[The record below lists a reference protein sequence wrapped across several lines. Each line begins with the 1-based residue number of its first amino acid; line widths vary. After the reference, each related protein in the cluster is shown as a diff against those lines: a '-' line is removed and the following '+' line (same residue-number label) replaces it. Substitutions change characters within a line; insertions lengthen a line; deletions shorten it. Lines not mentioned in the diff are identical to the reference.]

1 MHRSN
6 ARARTRRRV
15 RPSSVAWLLAVTLV
29 AAPISARGQDMTDT
43 TFKIHYKG
51 LTLTPIGYF
60 AAEAV
65 WRERNETADIGSN
78 FNAIPFTHS
87 TNAQL
92 SEFRGSARQSRIGL
106 AASAKPSADVTLQGY
121 WESDFLSAGVSSN
134 SNESNSYTLRVRQ
147 FWGGATIDHSSFF
160 AGQMW
165 SLMTPMK
172 NGAAPRS
179 EAVPLTI
186 DAQYNVGFNWARQWG
201 VRFVQ
206 DFNHKASFAIG
217 AEESQMTFGGHG
229 IPANVFVGNLGGS
242 LLNSTAAYST
252 DVAPDVVAKLAID
265 PGPLHFEIK
274 AVGRLFRDRIVDT
287 GATTATNPG
296 SSASQ
301 TVIRTAGGV
310 GAGLWIPFNYEGRDV
325 LDFGVSGLWGNGI
338 GRYGTG
344 QLLDATTRADGKIV
358 PIRNA
363 QGLVSIEAHPT
374 KKLDIF
380 LYGGSE
386 YEYRMLT
393 YNGGK
398 ATGWGSPTANNS
410 GCEKE
415 FLPTNTPSAGIGAG
429 SPGAACTGD
438 TRDLWEGT
446 AGFWYSFVRGPYG
459 RFAWG
464 LEYHYVSK
472 NTWSGANGIQP
483 QAIDPMFYTSFRY
496 YIP

>member
-6 ARARTRRRV
+6 ARARVRRRV
-15 RPSSVAWLLAVTLV
+15 RPSSVAWLLAVTL
-29 AAPISARGQDMTDT
+29 AAPVSARAQDMTDT
-43 TFKIHYKG
+43 TFKIRYKG

-60 AAEAV
+60 AGEAV

-87 TNAQL
+87 TNAEL

-106 AASAKPSADVTLQGY
+106 AAEGKPSDNVKLQGY
-121 WESDFLSAGVSSN
+121 WESDFLSAGISSN
-134 SNESNSYTLRVRQ
+134 SNESNSYTLRIRQ
-147 FWGGATIDHSSFF
+147 FWGGATIDHSSFY

-165 SLMTPMK
+165 SLMTQDK
-172 NGAAPRS
+172 TGAAPRG

-186 DAQYNVGFNWARQWG
+186 DAQYNVGFSWARQWG

-217 AEESQMTFGGHG
+217 AEEDQMTVGGHG
-229 IPANVFVGNLGGS
+229 IPGNVFIGNAGGQ
-242 LLNSTAAYST
+242 LLNSLGATYSA
-252 DVAPDVVAKLAID
+252 DVAPDVVAKLAFD
-265 PGPLHFEIK
+265 PGPVHLEIK
-274 AVGRLFRDRIVDT
+274 GIGRVFRDRIVDT
-287 GATTATNPG
+287 TNTITPRG
-296 SSASQ
+296 N
-301 TVIRTAGGV
+301 VVRVAGGV
-310 GAGLWIPFNYEGRDV
+310 GAGIWLPLMFENRDV
-325 LDFGVSGLWGNGI
+325 LDIGVSGLWGNGI

-344 QLLDATTRADGKIV
+344 SLSDATVRADGTIV

-363 QGLVSIEAHPT
+363 QGLVSIEAHPM

-386 YEYRMLT
+386 YEYRMVT
-393 YNGGK
+393 YTGAGK
-398 ATGWGSPTANNS
+398 AVGYGAPTNVNS
-410 GCEKE
+410 GCDKE
-415 FLPTNTPSAGIGAG
+415 YPPTSTTV
-429 SPGAACTGD
+429 PGAPGALCNAD
-438 TRDLWEGT
+438 TRDLWEAT
-446 AGFWYSFVRGPYG
+446 AGFWYSFYRGPYG

-472 NTWSGANGIQP
+472 NTWAGANGIQP
-483 QAIDPMFYTSFRY
+483 QAIDPMLFTSFRY

>member
-6 ARARTRRRV
+6 ARARVRRRV
-15 RPSSVAWLLAVTLV
+15 RPSSVAWLLAVTL
-29 AAPISARGQDMTDT
+29 AAPISARAQDMTDT
-43 TFKIHYKG
+43 TFKIRYKG

-60 AAEAV
+60 AGEAV
-65 WRERNETADIGSN
+65 WRQKNITADITSN
-78 FNAIPFTHS
+78 FNAIPFSHS
-87 TNAQL
+87 TNGEL

-106 AASAKPSADVTLQGY
+106 AAEGKPSDDVRLQGY
-121 WESDFLSAGVSSN
+121 WESDFLSAGVTSN
-134 SNESNSYTLRVRQ
+134 SNESNSYTLRIRQ
-147 FWGGATIDHSSFF
+147 FWGGATIQHSSFY

-186 DAQYNVGFNWARQWG
+186 DAQYNLGFNWARQWG

-206 DFNHKASFAIG
+206 DFNKKAAFAIG
-217 AEESQMTFGGHG
+217 AEEDQMTVGGHG
-229 IPANVFVGNLGGS
+229 IPADVFIGNAGGS
-242 LLNSTAAYST
+242 LLNSLGATYSA
-252 DVAPDVVAKLAID
+252 DVAPDIVAKFAVD
-265 PGPLHFEIK
+265 PGPFHFEIK
-274 AVGRLFRDRIVDT
+274 GIGRFFRDRIVDT
-287 GATTATNPG
+287 LAGAPPPVGNI
-296 SSASQ
+296 
-301 TVIRTAGGV
+301 IRVAGGV
-310 GAGLWIPFNYEGRDV
+310 GAGLWVPFMYENRDV
-325 LDFGVSGLWGNGI
+325 LDIGVSGLWGNGI

-344 QLLDATTRADGKIV
+344 QLPDATTRADGTIV

-386 YEYRMLT
+386 YEYRMVT
-393 YNGGK
+393 YTGAGK
-398 ATGWGSPTANNS
+398 PVGYGSPTAVNS
-410 GCEKE
+410 GCDKE
-415 FLPTNTPSAGIGAG
+415 YPPVSTT
-429 SPGAACTGD
+429 SPGVPGALCNAD
-438 TRDLWEGT
+438 TRDLWEAT
-446 AGFWYSFVRGPYG
+446 AGFWYSFIRSAAYG

-464 LEYHYVSK
+464 LEYHYISR

-483 QAIDPMFYTSFRY
+483 QAIDPTFFTSFRY

>member
-1 MHRSN
+1 MHRPN
-6 ARARTRRRV
+6 ARARDRRRV
-15 RPSSVAWLLAVTLV
+15 RPSSVAWLLAVTL
-29 AAPISARGQDMTDT
+29 AAPIAAHAQDVTDT
-43 TFKIHYKG
+43 TFKIRYKG

-106 AASAKPSADVTLQGY
+106 AADGRVSADLRLQGF
-121 WESDFLSAGVSSN
+121 WESDFLTVGTTSN
-134 SNESNSYTLRVRQ
+134 SNESNSYALRLRQ
-147 FWGGATIDHSSFF
+147 FWGGATYNHTSLY

-172 NGAAPRS
+172 TSAAPRG

-206 DFNHKASFAIG
+206 DFNHKAAFAIG

-229 IPANVFVGNLGGS
+229 IPANVFVGNTGGS
-242 LLNSTAAYST
+242 LLNSAANYST
-252 DVAPDVVAKLAID
+252 DVAPDVVAKLAFD

-274 AVGRLFRDRIVDT
+274 AIGRLFRDRVIDT
-287 GATTATNPG
+287 GAT
-296 SSASQ
+296 ASQ
-301 TVIRTAGGV
+301 SVTSVRTAGGV
-310 GAGLWIPFNYEGRDV
+310 GAGLWVPFMFDGRDV

-344 QLLDATTRADGKIV
+344 QLIDATTRADGKIV
-358 PIRNA
+358 PVRNA

-374 KKLDIF
+374 KQLDIF

-386 YEYRMLT
+386 YEYRMVT
-393 YNGGK
+393 YNDAGK
-398 ATGWGSPTANNS
+398 ATGYGAPTANNS
-410 GCEKE
+410 GCDKE
-415 FLPTNTPSAGIGAG
+415 YLPGGTPPSPFTPG
-429 SPGAACTGD
+429 SPGATCTGD
-438 TRDLWEGT
+438 TRALWEGT
-446 AGFWYSFVRGPYG
+446 LGFWYSFYRGAYG

-472 NTWSGANGIQP
+472 NTWVGAGGVMP
-483 QAIDPMFYTSFRY
+483 QAIDPMLYTSFRY

>member
-6 ARARTRRRV
+6 ARARVRRRV
-15 RPSSVAWLLAVTLV
+15 RPSSVAWLLAVTL
-29 AAPISARGQDMTDT
+29 AAPISARAQDMTDT
-43 TFKIHYKG
+43 TFKLRYKG
-51 LTLTPIGYF
+51 VTITPVAFF
-60 AAEAV
+60 AGEAV

-92 SEFRGSARQSRIGL
+92 SEFRGSGRQSRIGL
-106 AASAKPSADVTLQGY
+106 GVEGKPSSDLKVQGY
-121 WESDFLSAGVSSN
+121 WESDFLTVGTTSN
-134 SNESNSYTLRVRQ
+134 SNESNSYALRVRQ
-147 FWGGATIDHSSFF
+147 IWGGATYDHSSFF

-172 NGAAPRS
+172 NGAAPRG

-206 DFNHKASFAIG
+206 DFNHKAAFAIG
-217 AEESQMTFGGHG
+217 AEESQMTTGGHG
-229 IPANVFVGNLGGS
+229 IPADVFIGNTGGS
-242 LLNSTAAYST
+242 LLNSTATYST
-252 DVAPDVVAKLAID
+252 NVAPNVVAKLSFD
-265 PGPLHFEIK
+265 PGPVHIEIK
-274 AVGRLFRDRIVDT
+274 GIGRFFRDRIVDT
-287 GATTATNPG
+287 TGAAPPPVGNI
-296 SSASQ
+296 
-301 TVIRTAGGV
+301 IRVAGGV
-310 GAGLWIPFNYEGRDV
+310 GAGIWLPFMYEKRDV
-325 LDFGVSGLWGNGI
+325 LDVGVSGLWGNGI

-344 QLLDATTRADGKIV
+344 GLADATTRADGTIV

-374 KKLDIF
+374 KKLDIY

-386 YEYRMLT
+386 YEYRMVT
-393 YNGGK
+393 YTGAGK
-398 ATGWGSPTANNS
+398 AVGYGAPTAVNS
-410 GCEKE
+410 GCDKE
-415 FLPTNTPSAGIGAG
+415 YPPVSTTSVGV
-429 SPGAACTGD
+429 PGALCTGD

-446 AGFWYSFVRGPYG
+446 AGFWYSFYRGAYG
-459 RFAWG
+459 RFTWG

-472 NTWSGANGIQP
+472 NTWAGANGIQP

>member
-6 ARARTRRRV
+6 ARARVRRRV
-15 RPSSVAWLLAVTLV
+15 RPSSVAWLLAATL
-29 AAPISARGQDMTDT
+29 AAPIVARAQDMTDT
-43 TFKIHYKG
+43 TFKIRYKG

-60 AAEAV
+60 AGEAV

-87 TNAQL
+87 TNAEL

-106 AASAKPSADVTLQGY
+106 AAEGKVSADLKLQGY
-121 WESDFLSAGVSSN
+121 WESDFLTVGTTSN
-134 SNESNSYTLRVRQ
+134 SNESNSYALRIRQ
-147 FWGGATIDHSSFF
+147 FWGGATLGTGTSFY

-165 SLMTPMK
+165 SLMTPDK
-172 NGAAPRS
+172 SGVAPRG

-206 DFNHKASFAIG
+206 DFNKKAYFALG

-229 IPANVFVGNLGGS
+229 IPANVFVGNVGGS
-242 LLNSTAAYST
+242 LLNGLGGTYST
-252 DVAPDVVAKLAID
+252 DVAPDVVAKLAFE
-265 PGPLHFEIK
+265 PGPFHFEIK
-274 AVGRLFRDRIVDT
+274 GIGRLFRDRIVDT
-287 GATTATNPG
+287 TNAITPRG
-296 SSASQ
+296 N
-301 TVIRTAGGV
+301 VVRVAGGV
-310 GAGLWIPFNYEGRDV
+310 GAGLWVPFMFEGRDV
-325 LDFGVSGLWGNGI
+325 LDVGASGLWGNGI

-344 QLLDATTRADGKIV
+344 QLLDATTRADGTIV

-363 QGLVSIEAHPT
+363 QALVSIEAHPT
-374 KKLDIF
+374 RKLDIF
-380 LYGGSE
+380 LYGGTE
-386 YEYRMLT
+386 YEYRMVT
-393 YNGGK
+393 YSAAGK
-398 ATGWGSPTANNS
+398 PTGWGAPTAVNSGCDKEFPPTSPTA
-410 GCEKE
+410 
-415 FLPTNTPSAGIGAG
+415 AGA
-429 SPGAACTGD
+429 PGALCTGD

-446 AGFWYSFVRGPYG
+446 AGFWYSFYRGAYG

-472 NTWSGANGIQP
+472 NTWAGAGGIQP

>member
-6 ARARTRRRV
+6 ARARARRRV
-15 RPSSVAWLLAVTLV
+15 RPSSVAWLLAVTL
-29 AAPISARGQDMTDT
+29 AAPLVARGQDITDT
-43 TFKIHYKG
+43 TFKIRYKG

-60 AAEAV
+60 AGEAV

-78 FNAIPFTHS
+78 FNATPFTHS

-106 AASAKPSADVTLQGY
+106 MADAKLNRDVSFRGY
-121 WESDFLSAGVSSN
+121 WESDFLTVGTTSN
-134 SNESNSYTLRVRQ
+134 SNESNSYALRVRQ
-147 FWGGATIDHSSFF
+147 IWGGATIDHSSFY

-206 DFNHKASFAIG
+206 DFNHKAAFAIG

-229 IPANVFVGNLGGS
+229 IPANVFVGNTGGS
-242 LLNSTAAYST
+242 LLNSTANYST
-252 DVAPDVVAKLAID
+252 DVAPDVVAKLSID
-265 PGPLHFEIK
+265 PGPFHFEIK
-274 AVGRLFRDRIVDT
+274 AVGRLFRDRVVDT
-287 GATTATNPG
+287 GAT
-296 SSASQ
+296 ASQ
-301 TVIRTAGGV
+301 SVTAIRTAGGV

-325 LDFGVSGLWGNGI
+325 LDLGVSGLWGNGI

-374 KKLDIF
+374 KQLDIF

-386 YEYRMLT
+386 YEYRMVT
-393 YNGGK
+393 YTSAGK
-398 ATGWGSPTANNS
+398 AVG
-410 GCEKE
+410 
-415 FLPTNTPSAGIGAG
+415 
-429 SPGAACTGD
+429 
-438 TRDLWEGT
+438 
-446 AGFWYSFVRGPYG
+446 YG
-459 RFAWG
+459 
-464 LEYHYVSK
+464 
-472 NTWSGANGIQP
+472 
-483 QAIDPMFYTSFRY
+483 
-496 YIP
+496 

>member
-6 ARARTRRRV
+6 ARARVRRRV
-15 RPSSVAWLLAVTLV
+15 RPSSVAWLLAVTL
-29 AAPISARGQDMTDT
+29 AAPISARAQDMTDT
-43 TFKIHYKG
+43 TFKIRYKG

-60 AAEAV
+60 AGEAV
-65 WRERNETADIGSN
+65 WRQKNITADITSN
-78 FNAIPFTHS
+78 FNSIPFSHS
-87 TNAQL
+87 TNGEL

-106 AASAKPSADVTLQGY
+106 AAEGKPSDDVRLQGY
-121 WESDFLSAGVSSN
+121 WESDFLSSGITSN
-134 SNESNSYTLRVRQ
+134 SNESNSYTLRIRQ
-147 FWGGATIDHSSFF
+147 FWGGATIQHSSFY

-186 DAQYNVGFNWARQWG
+186 DAQYNLGFNWARQWG

-206 DFNHKASFAIG
+206 DFNKKAAFAIG
-217 AEESQMTFGGHG
+217 AEEDQMTVGGHG
-229 IPANVFVGNLGGS
+229 IPADVFIGNAGGS
-242 LLNSTAAYST
+242 LLNSLGATYSA
-252 DVAPDVVAKLAID
+252 DVAPDVVAKLAFD
-265 PGPLHFEIK
+265 PGPFHFEIK
-274 AVGRLFRDRIVDT
+274 GIGRFFRDRIVDT
-287 GATTATNPG
+287 AAAAPPPVGNI
-296 SSASQ
+296 
-301 TVIRTAGGV
+301 IRVAGGV
-310 GAGLWIPFNYEGRDV
+310 GAGLWVPFMYENRDV
-325 LDFGVSGLWGNGI
+325 LDIGVSGLWGNGI

-344 QLLDATTRADGKIV
+344 QLPDATTRADGTIV

-386 YEYRMLT
+386 YEYRMVT
-393 YNGGK
+393 YTGAGK
-398 ATGWGSPTANNS
+398 AVGYGAPTNVNS
-410 GCEKE
+410 GCDKE
-415 FLPTNTPSAGIGAG
+415 YPPVSTT
-429 SPGAACTGD
+429 SPGVPGALCNAD
-438 TRDLWEGT
+438 TRDLWEAT
-446 AGFWYSFVRGPYG
+446 AGFWYSFIRSAAYG

-464 LEYHYVSK
+464 LEYHYISR

-483 QAIDPMFYTSFRY
+483 QAIDPTFFTSFRY

>member
-6 ARARTRRRV
+6 ARARVRRRV
-15 RPSSVAWLLAVTLV
+15 RPSSVAWLLAVTL
-29 AAPISARGQDMTDT
+29 AAPISARAQDMTDT

-60 AAEAV
+60 AGEAV

-78 FNAIPFTHS
+78 FNNIPFTHS
-87 TNAQL
+87 TNAEL

-106 AASAKPSADVTLQGY
+106 AADGKPYDNVKLQGY

-134 SNESNSYTLRVRQ
+134 SNQSNSYTLRIRQ
-147 FWGGATIDHSSFF
+147 FWGGATIDHSSFY

-165 SLMTPMK
+165 SLMTQDK
-172 NGAAPRS
+172 TGAAPRG

-186 DAQYNVGFNWARQWG
+186 DAQYNVGFDWARQWG

-206 DFNHKASFAIG
+206 DFNKKASLAIG

-229 IPANVFVGNLGGS
+229 IPGQVFVDNAGGN
-242 LLNSTAAYST
+242 LLNSTANYST
-252 DVAPDVVAKLAID
+252 DVAPDLVAKFSVD
-265 PGPLHFEIK
+265 PGPFHFEIK
-274 AVGRLFRDRIVDT
+274 GIGRFFRDRIIDT
-287 GATTATNPG
+287 TVAATFGG
-296 SSASQ
+296 SR
-301 TVIRTAGGV
+301 TVVRTAGGV
-310 GAGLWIPFNYEGRDV
+310 GVGLWVPFMYEGRDV

-344 QLLDATTRADGKIV
+344 GLIDATVRADGTIV
-358 PIRNA
+358 PIRA
-363 QGLVSIEAHPT
+363 AHGLVSLEAHPV

-380 LYGGSE
+380 LYGGTE
-386 YEYRMLT
+386 YEYRMVT
-393 YNGGK
+393 YTSKGAAVGY
-398 ATGWGSPTANNS
+398 GSPLANNAN
-410 GCEKE
+410 CEKE
-415 FLPTNTPSAGIGAG
+415 YP
-429 SPGAACTGD
+429 PGANGVTAGAPPAGTCTGD

-446 AGFWYSFVRGPYG
+446 AGFWYSFLRGPYG

-472 NTWSGANGIQP
+472 NTWAGANGIQP